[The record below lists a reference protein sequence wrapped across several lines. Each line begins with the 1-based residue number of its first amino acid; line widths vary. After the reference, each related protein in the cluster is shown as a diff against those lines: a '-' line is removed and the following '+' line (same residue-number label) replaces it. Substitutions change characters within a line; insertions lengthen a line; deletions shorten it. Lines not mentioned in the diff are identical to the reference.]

1 MPKLKIDVV
10 EDEKPVILSIK
21 LPAGIH
27 RDLAAYAELL
37 NKESGQR
44 MEPKSLVAPMLK
56 RFMATDRAFA
66 KSRRTLRREKANKDS
81 ARSGG

>member
-10 EDEKPVILSIK
+10 EDEKPVTLSIK
-21 LPAGIH
+21 LPAAVH
-27 RDLAAYAELL
+27 SDLVAYAELL
-37 NKESGQR
+37 NREGGQN

-66 KSRRTLRREKANKDS
+66 KSRRALRR
-81 ARSGG
+81 

>member
-1 MPKLKIDVV
+1 MPKLKIDIV
-10 EDEKPVILSIK
+10 EDEKPVTLSIK

-27 RDLAAYAELL
+27 RDLVAYAELL
-37 NKESGQR
+37 NRESGQK

-66 KSRRTLRREKANKDS
+66 KSRRALRREKGA
-81 ARSGG
+81 